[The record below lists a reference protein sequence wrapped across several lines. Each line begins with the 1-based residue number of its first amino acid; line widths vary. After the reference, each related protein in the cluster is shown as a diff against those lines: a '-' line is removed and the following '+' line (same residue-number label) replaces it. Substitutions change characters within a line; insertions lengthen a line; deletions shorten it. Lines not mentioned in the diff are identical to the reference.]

1 MEIFWYKLL
10 ISLVLTIAIALV
22 LRFRS
27 YLAKH
32 IDFNNFK
39 HFSVAFSLFRIL
51 PFWGVYIL
59 LNYDA
64 TSDVNIFYLSSLSAI
79 KGGLVYRD
87 FQSVYSPF
95 FPYISGLL
103 LLIWNSPKA
112 IVLMMIFV
120 EAGALWATIKWFN
133 KINVTVCTLI
143 YLLLPTTFIFTI
155 FGGQEDVWMCGAFVA
170 TLHVYRW
177 KKNEFLFG
185 AGLALGLLVSKL
197 IFILILP
204 GIFFLIKNKIKF
216 ISGFAAVFV
225 PIILFLYFKVG
236 LQLLSP
242 IQEANIPRTPNLMS
256 LLRPFISDFVPMG
269 LPILNWLGLL
279 INVFIGLVWISKKRL
294 KFSTEDVF
302 IQLFIITFILLML
315 LQQSSYTN
323 YALLFLLPLLF
334 FIAESLSYS
343 KWVLFTILNVLLAIH
358 PAFWWRNNL
367 FYITN
372 FADLVNPLFAIE
384 YLFEIFIVFGLLG
397 ILKEMYFQ
405 NNEQVDMAD

>member
-22 LRFRS
+22 LKFRL
-27 YLAKH
+27 YLARH
-32 IDFNNFK
+32 VDFNDFK
-39 HFSVAFSLFRIL
+39 QFSVAFSLFRLL
-51 PFWGVYIL
+51 PFWGIYIL
-59 LNYDA
+59 LNYDT

-95 FPYISGLL
+95 FPYISGLF

-112 IVLMMIFV
+112 IVLLMIFV
-120 EAGALWATIKWFN
+120 EAAALWATIKWFN
-133 KINVTVCTLI
+133 KVNMTVCTLI

-155 FGGQEDVWMCGAFVA
+155 FGGQEDVWMWGAFVA

-177 KKNEFLFG
+177 KKSEFLLG
-185 AGLALGLLVSKL
+185 AGLALGFLVSKL

-204 GIFFLIKNKIKF
+204 GIFFLLQNKVRF
-216 ISGFAAVFV
+216 ILGFLSIFA
-225 PIILFLYFKVG
+225 PIILILYCQVG

-242 IQEANIPRTPNLMS
+242 IQEANIPRTPNLLS
-256 LLRPFISDFVPMG
+256 LLRPFISDIVPVG

-302 IQLFIITFILLML
+302 IQLFIITYILLML
-315 LQQSSYTN
+315 LQQSSYAN
-323 YALLFLLPLLF
+323 YALLFLMPVLF
-334 FIAESLSYS
+334 LITESFVYS
-343 KWVLFTILNVLLAIH
+343 KWILFILLNVLLAIH
-358 PAFWWRNNL
+358 PALWWHNNL
-367 FYITN
+367 FYITR
-372 FADLVNPLFAIE
+372 FADLVNPLFAVE
-384 YLFEIFIVFGLLG
+384 YLFEIVIVFGLLG
-397 ILKEMYFQ
+397 ILYETYHTS
-405 NNEQVDMAD
+405 VPGDMPN